1 MRILVN
7 LGGCCVKEV
16 YMRPNLEIISFEPQ
30 KAIATE
36 QPGWGW
42 EEDVFSTPET
52 KGFDGKT
59 TEGGDGYEG

>member
-1 MRILVN
+1 MQ
-7 LGGCCVKEV
+7 EV

>member
-30 KAIATE
+30 KAIAA
-36 QPGWGW
+36 GWSPDWGY
-42 EEDVFSTPET
+42 EDNVFGDNTSVPET
-52 KGFDGKT
+52 RSF
-59 TEGGDGYEG
+59 EEQIGG